1 MKSAVLFILGAILVS
16 VLLSKLA
23 KYLLAKLETKK
34 LEELAEKQNEPK
46 EFVQPREIIYVENI
60 KFIKPRPIYHE
71 NFCESKEVKTHKKP
85 NEFKEVLNKQNSSA
99 SRKPNDYHDKQ
110 NLDPKFSPNVY
121 RGKNGR
127 FKSKKEWNK
136 EQKPS

>member
-1 MKSAVLFILGAILVS
+1 MKSAVLFILGAIIVS
-16 VLLSKLA
+16 VLLSKIARYFLT
-23 KYLLAKLETKK
+23 KLENKK

-60 KFIKPRPIYHE
+60 KFIKPREPE
-71 NFCESKEVKTHKKP
+71 NFKKVLHKE
-85 NEFKEVLNKQNSSA
+85 NSSA
-99 SRKPNDYHDKQ
+99 SRKPQDFNDKQ